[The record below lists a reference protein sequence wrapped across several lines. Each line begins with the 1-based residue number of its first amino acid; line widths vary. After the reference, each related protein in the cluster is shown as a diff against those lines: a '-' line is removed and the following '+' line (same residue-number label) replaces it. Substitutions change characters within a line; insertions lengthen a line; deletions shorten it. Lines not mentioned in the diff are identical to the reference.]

1 MSKMSVLKEIC
12 DNKILEVNDLKKK
25 TSKED
30 LLKIIQMQEAP
41 RGFKK
46 ALNNKLKNTNFGLIA
61 EIKKA
66 SPSKGLIKK
75 DFNPVKIAE
84 EYFKGGAACLSIL
97 TEEKWFKG
105 SINY

>member
-46 ALNNKLKNTNFGLIA
+46 ALNNKLKNNNFGLIA

-75 DFNPVKIAE
+75 D
-84 EYFKGGAACLSIL
+84 
-97 TEEKWFKG
+97 
-105 SINY
+105 